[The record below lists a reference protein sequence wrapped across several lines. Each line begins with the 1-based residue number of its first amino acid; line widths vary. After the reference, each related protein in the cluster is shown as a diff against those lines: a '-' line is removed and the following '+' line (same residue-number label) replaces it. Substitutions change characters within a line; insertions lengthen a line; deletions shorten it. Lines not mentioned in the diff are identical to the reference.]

1 MHKDLQRSKK
11 QYPMIEELIVRGKP
25 LTGSRFK
32 QIDGNSFT
40 PTDIITAT
48 EIRLSGAQTLS
59 QLMRF
64 TRKWR
69 ETLPALR
76 LAMAAMVLLA

>member
-1 MHKDLQRSKK
+1 MHKDLQRSKN

-40 PTDIITAT
+40 PTEIITAT
-48 EIRLSGAQTLS
+48 EIRLSGAQTLVTADEVYPGS
-59 QLMRF
+59 G
-64 TRKWR
+64 RKFCKHR
-69 ETLPALR
+69 G
-76 LAMAAMVLLA
+76 